1 VIRFYYDNKCTKEF
15 KQIIDQTKSKS
26 QKKTTEYMKQRKTR
40 NSFVGRNKDPI
51 PSNNSSRIWSS
62 DEKQLFMQSLQE
74 VGKDFDA
81 IAQKIKTK
89 NVPQI
94 KNFYNNYRRKLNLD
108 MYLPNNKQ

>member
-1 VIRFYYDNKCTKEF
+1 WSSEEKEIFLKKYMEYPKNFRKIAYFLPNKTIYQVTRLYYDNKCTKEF

-74 VGKDFDA
+74 V
-81 IAQKIKTK
+81 
-89 NVPQI
+89 
-94 KNFYNNYRRKLNLD
+94 
-108 MYLPNNKQ
+108 